1 MHRFVSSGCAGTR
14 AEDTLAC
21 PGRPAYH
28 AAMRICV
35 FCSSS
40 DAVDG
45 AYRAAAAELGAL
57 IGAGGHTMVYG
68 GGRVGL
74 MGVAALA
81 ARDNGA
87 RVVGIIPEFMN
98 RPGVPNLDCDELVF
112 TKDMRERKARM
123 MEMSDAFV
131 ALPGGFGTLEE
142 LSEVITQKQ
151 FDFLKGPL
159 VAVNTDGFYDHLAA
173 FFEKF
178 YENRFAKPAF
188 RATCPFVSDPAAAMR
203 YIRGYTPP
211 APTSK
216 WFT

>member
-1 MHRFVSSGCAGTR
+1 MLRPLNILPR
-14 AEDTLAC
+14 LPTL
-21 PGRPAYH
+21 PT
-28 AAMRICV
+28 MKICV

-45 AYRAAAAELGAL
+45 EYRAVAAEMGAL

-74 MGVAALA
+74 MGAAAKA
-81 ARDNGA
+81 ARDAGA

-98 RPGVPNLDCDELVF
+98 RPGVPYLECDELLF

-123 MEMSDAFV
+123 MEMSDAFI

-173 FFEKF
+173 FFERF
-178 YENRFAKPAF
+178 YEKRFAKPAF
-188 RATCPFVSDPAAAMR
+188 RATCPFVANPAEAMK
-203 YIRGYTPP
+203 YIGEYKPP
-211 APTSK
+211 ASTSK

>member
-1 MHRFVSSGCAGTR
+1 LRTAIFLPYDRRYMK
-14 AEDTLAC
+14 
-21 PGRPAYH
+21 
-28 AAMRICV
+28 ICV

-45 AYRAAAAELGAL
+45 AYRSAAEEMGAL
-57 IGAGGHTMVYG
+57 IGARGHTMVYG

-74 MGVAALA
+74 MGAAAAA
-81 ARDNGA
+81 ARNAGA
-87 RVVGIIPEFMN
+87 RVIGIIPQFMN
-98 RPGVPNLDCDELVF
+98 RPGVPDQDCDELIF

-123 MEMSDAFV
+123 MDMSDAFV

-159 VAVNTDGFYDHLAA
+159 VAVNTGGFYDHLAA

-178 YENRFAKPAF
+178 YEHRFAKPAF
-188 RATCPFVSDPAAAMR
+188 RATCAFVADPAAAMT
-203 YIRGYTPP
+203 YISGYTPP

-216 WFT
+216 WFTPPA